1 MSIKI
6 NGWPGGHPHQARID
20 EYQFGNFHPKA
31 ASPLFYTK
39 RDGYVSSF
47 NNLYNRYRKKATA
60 KKRDFTLSK
69 EDFYLLTSQP
79 CYYCAA
85 APSKKADGKVKN
97 SYIYNGLDR
106 LDSTKGYTHS
116 NCIGCCWE
124 HNRMKGTLSFQ
135 EFYFRSLAVTLS
147 ISSRTAMDI
156 GDMECLELLIKL
168 FPNVE
173 FLKAH
178 RRFLQEDIQRGVPRV
193 GLRFNWL
200 LQPVRA
206 RDSSSHTSSSASSQP

>member
-1 MSIKI
+1 
-6 NGWPGGHPHQARID
+6 
-20 EYQFGNFHPKA
+20 
-31 ASPLFYTK
+31 
-39 RDGYVSSF
+39 
-47 NNLYNRYRKKATA
+47 
-60 KKRDFTLSK
+60 
-69 EDFYLLTSQP
+69 
-79 CYYCAA
+79 
-85 APSKKADGKVKN
+85 
-97 SYIYNGLDR
+97 
-106 LDSTKGYTHS
+106 
-116 NCIGCCWE
+116 
-124 HNRMKGTLSFQ
+124 MKGTLSFQ